1 MKLRKAK
8 MKNNNNIS
16 KNFLIA
22 LQKYFFKYFIKPI
35 IPILYKFNKPLPHK
49 YKFYFITHH
58 ATGHNAM
65 LYFLHHC
72 GVFIKGDIEDLDAFW
87 RYKNNYERLS
97 TFHTYCAISFSECH
111 FKGYHKY
118 MRLFNAKVPALLLVR
133 DPISILK
140 SCINFA
146 ATPKNK
152 IQIARGEQSKLLEY
166 LQYHAYNSKT
176 KEFHLSNSPCLNN
189 IESYII
195 QRKDKNALHSEF
207 IFNELLSSLPYIT
220 QKYYVDMEEI
230 KATKAFATMQ
240 DLSQKL
246 GFPPPKEENRHL
258 FKRQVYAHLYFL
270 FPFYLIITTEDS
282 EVKLLFTNH
291 NNIKEINVTQKLM
304 PPSYQNNP
312 NLENCKVFVETHKE
326 VQEISRYFTQIQT
339 ELIATLEILLK
350 IVEIKKS
357 KALNEENVLEYFA
370 SHPKIAKDFKAILDK
385 DLQDLKAQRPDIIE
399 SWKYYQT
406 FELLMQDSTL

>member
-1 MKLRKAK
+1 

-140 SCINFA
+140 TCINFA
-146 ATPKNK
+146 ATPK
-152 IQIARGEQSKLLEY
+152 I
-166 LQYHAYNSKT
+166 
-176 KEFHLSNSPCLNN
+176 
-189 IESYII
+189 
-195 QRKDKNALHSEF
+195 
-207 IFNELLSSLPYIT
+207 
-220 QKYYVDMEEI
+220 KY
-230 KATKAFATMQ
+230 K
-240 DLSQKL
+240 
-246 GFPPPKEENRHL
+246 
-258 FKRQVYAHLYFL
+258 
-270 FPFYLIITTEDS
+270 
-282 EVKLLFTNH
+282 
-291 NNIKEINVTQKLM
+291 
-304 PPSYQNNP
+304 
-312 NLENCKVFVETHKE
+312 
-326 VQEISRYFTQIQT
+326 
-339 ELIATLEILLK
+339 
-350 IVEIKKS
+350 
-357 KALNEENVLEYFA
+357 
-370 SHPKIAKDFKAILDK
+370 
-385 DLQDLKAQRPDIIE
+385 
-399 SWKYYQT
+399 
-406 FELLMQDSTL
+406 